1 MRLILFL
8 NSVYRFSEVFRG
20 YKKIPVALNGL
31 NTHRILD
38 ENNSVFIVSTDQISF
53 FKLII
58 DFFL

>member
-20 YKKIPVALNGL
+20 YKKIAVASNGL